1 MTQGINRS
9 SHARRVD
16 LTSAVAKSPLVDR
29 SNFDFPACKSWNIM
43 PPDDREN
50 IGIGLANSNDR
61 ARDKQEDRRSRL
73 SRVAQMLHVQLDAS
87 ENLYTI

>member
-1 MTQGINRS
+1 MECLQLTSVTHGTNRS
-9 SHARRVD
+9 SHARRVN

-50 IGIGLANSNDR
+50 VGIGLANSDDR
-61 ARDKQEDRRSRL
+61 AQDKHEDRRGHVL
-73 SRVAQMLHVQLDAS
+73 AVMLKSYVY
-87 ENLYTI
+87 N